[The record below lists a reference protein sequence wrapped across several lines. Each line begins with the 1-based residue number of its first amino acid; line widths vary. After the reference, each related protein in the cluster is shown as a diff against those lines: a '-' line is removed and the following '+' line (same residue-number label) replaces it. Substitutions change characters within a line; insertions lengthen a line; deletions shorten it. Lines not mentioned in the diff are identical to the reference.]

1 MQHPTIQNN
10 LTQGV
15 KMSTIKP
22 FINLIC
28 AQQKLNPKILSQNTG
43 ANLFSLY
50 NGITRYT
57 THDLA
62 GGNIEDILYSNAN
75 KLNVMAMDTAMAMM
89 N

>member
-1 MQHPTIQNN
+1 M
-10 LTQGV
+10 
-15 KMSTIKP
+15 
-22 FINLIC
+22 
-28 AQQKLNPKILSQNTG
+28 QNTG

>member
-28 AQQKLNPKILSQNTG
+28 AQQKLNPKILSHYKR
-43 ANLFSLY
+43 AKWDSLS
-50 NGITRYT
+50 NSIKN
-57 THDLA
+57 DIVE
-62 GGNIEDILYSNAN
+62 NIYHND
-75 KLNVMAMDTAMAMM
+75 
-89 N
+89 